1 MTSLQVPSFR
11 AEWLTASLVHP
22 TESIGDEP
30 EVLRVQGGDAFHV
43 FMDGG
48 VPVFPNGIGRE
59 RRCWQT
65 VRAGPKNSTI
75 SGRRCIEKM

>member
-22 TESIGDEP
+22 PEPIGGKP
-30 EVLRVQGGDAFHV
+30 EVLRVQGLDAFHV

-48 VPVFPNGIGRE
+48 APVFPNGIGRE
-59 RRCWQT
+59 RRCWRT
-65 VRAGPKNSTI
+65 VRVGSKNSTI
-75 SGRRCIEKM
+75 SGRRCIEKT